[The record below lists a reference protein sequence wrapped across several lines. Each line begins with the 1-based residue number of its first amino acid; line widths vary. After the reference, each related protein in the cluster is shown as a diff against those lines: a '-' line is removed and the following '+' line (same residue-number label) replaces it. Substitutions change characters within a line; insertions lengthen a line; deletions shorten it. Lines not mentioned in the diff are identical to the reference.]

1 VLRIEPDKSVVL
13 VDGERDPVLTLLL
26 VKLNRSR
33 EEEVARRGSS
43 LLHSAMFAAHKL
55 VSAKIDRQFSGSPWP
70 LLLLCLR
77 LIEIKTCRRTLSKAD
92 RA

>member
-1 VLRIEPDKSVVL
+1 MLCIEPDKSVVL
-13 VDGERDPVLTLLL
+13 VNGECDSVLTLLL

-43 LLHSAMFAAHKL
+43 LLRSTMFAAHKL
-55 VSAKIDRQFSGSPWP
+55 VSAKIDRQFSGSSWP

-77 LIEIKTCRRTLSKAD
+77 LKEVEPTRRTFRKAD
-92 RA
+92 SA